1 MITDKFKLKLIAP
14 DGVKYEEEASELS
27 LPTPDGEIIVLAH
40 HTPLITSLKPG
51 EIVIRNGSIEHHL
64 ATEGGIAEI
73 GDNMVKILAD
83 TAENADSLDELKIIA
98 ARHAAEERIANAQNT
113 VEFTEAT
120 IMLEKQLARLN
131 VLQKRKK
138 YHK

>member
-1 MITDKFKLKLIAP
+1 MNTFKLRLIAP
-14 DGVKYEEEASELS
+14 DGVKYEEEASQIS
-27 LPTPDGEIIVLAH
+27 LPTPDGQIVILPH

-51 EIVIRNGSIEHHL
+51 EIIITNGKDEHHL

-83 TAENADSLDELKIIA
+83 TAENADSLDELKIVA
-98 ARHAAEERIANAQNT
+98 AKKAAEDRLSNAKNT

-120 IMLEKQLARLN
+120 AMLEKQLARLN

-138 YHK
+138 YRK